1 LSLYNAVYNAA
12 VLVVLAGLGAV
23 TVASAWVLVNSVS
36 DGDASTAWMGAVVF
50 LLVSLLDVWV
60 FWKVM

>member
-1 LSLYNAVYNAA
+1 MSLYNAVYNAA
-12 VLVVLAGLGAV
+12 VLVVLAGLGGV

>member
-1 LSLYNAVYNAA
+1 MSLYNAVYNAA